1 MYVLVNR
8 SYPLTLLLAIPAAGF
23 LVRTYI
29 VFHDCAHGS
38 FLPTKRANGWL
49 GMALGLLVFQPFACW
64 QHHHAVHHATAGDLD
79 RRGVGDIPTIT
90 VAEYHARSSR
100 ERLQYRLFRNPV
112 VMFGLGPI
120 IALVIQPRIVPRGA
134 RTRIKRGVLA
144 TNVALAALI
153 AGMCLLVGVG
163 DFLLVQLPV
172 AMLSGAAG
180 IWLFYVQHQ
189 FEDVYW
195 ESGDDWSYLD
205 TALHGSSYLKLPKLL
220 QFFSGNIG
228 LHHVHHLNARIPNY
242 NLQRAHDEVAIF
254 RDVPTLS
261 LLDGLRAVKLKLY
274 DEDRRCMVTFAQARE
289 RTGQVRRPSLRVRS
303 RRGYRHGDLRP
314 RREGGTA
321 LAKVVGRRPRRV
333 GEGAD
338 GRGDGQ

>member
-1 MYVLVNR
+1 
-8 SYPLTLLLAIPAAGF
+8 
-23 LVRTYI
+23 
-29 VFHDCAHGS
+29 
-38 FLPTKRANGWL
+38 
-49 GMALGLLVFQPFACW
+49 MALGLLVFQPFECW

-90 VAEYHARSSR
+90 VAEYRARSQR
-100 ERLQYRLFRNPV
+100 ERLKYRLFRNPV

-120 IALVIQPRIVPRGA
+120 IALIIQPRIVPRGA

-144 TNVALAALI
+144 TNVALAALV
-153 AGMCLLVGVG
+153 AGMCLLVGVR
-163 DFLLVQLPV
+163 DFLLVQGPV
-172 AMLSGAAG
+172 AMLSGATG

-195 ESGDDWSYLD
+195 ESGEDWSYLD

-254 RDVPTLS
+254 RGVPTLS
-261 LLDGLRAVKLKLY
+261 LTDGLRAVKLKLY
-274 DEDRRCMVTFAQARE
+274 DPDRRCMVTFAQANE
-289 RTGQVRRPSLRVRS
+289 RGVPGTSL
-303 RRGYRHGDLRP
+303 GGDEAHLNP
-314 RREGGTA
+314 VPGP
-321 LAKVVGRRPRRV
+321 L
-333 GEGAD
+333 
-338 GRGDGQ
+338 